1 MTTLNYTVKF
11 HKTVLASFIGLCISQ
26 SCFALEAMS
35 DEKLGDTTGEGIAL
49 LPQDAYMVFR
59 GAGPN
64 ETKEQLL
71 DRTKDIGYINYVPV
85 GPLSTTAIDTN
96 KNGVVDSAD
105 QAVGKADLFLY
116 GLAVSKANDLD
127 PDDSNERVGM
137 IKDAAGKATA
147 INGIKSW
154 GTASNPWI
162 LKVANDSAV
171 PTFTPDPSSTSKNT
185 DTGNVAYLSLEAPA
199 FETGAL
205 DAAGSDAYKLKLGL
219 WADAFVRNPN
229 KPEGDANQF
238 IYGTDKGLVGTGSDS
253 VATRANRVRLQAIWN
268 NFSLNG
274 SKIQLFQTLNGAS
287 SAGGMSPFYN
297 NTLGLAGVIR
307 LNSGDGS
314 GIRITGNGGTV
325 TDNTTTSTWQT
336 IHSGQNSTLGMQTAD
351 AGNCGNAG
359 TGVINNGT
367 GCQYIVQK
375 QTKTDTKTLSGST
388 WGVTDAYKNRVLR
401 LSTQE
406 TTDSDKLYTPA
417 LDTTGGAKAPTFA
430 KNEGIFIYNLNT
442 NLVLGSLYQPLILGS
457 DGKNFS
463 LEIARIPNKESIYKK
478 IYTNYDDYNT
488 ATNGGYLGSTC
499 NVYQCGT
506 SSIAGY
512 QGNNATH
519 SSISIGSV
527 SSLDGGKTLQAY
539 KGADSVGI
547 MFGGFAQAGAQTS
560 APVTSDAYRYA
571 QRQSVA
577 SGWQQSSKCTNSI
590 FGNCT
595 GVSNTQGTLT
605 QWQYN
610 NGVSWV
616 NSSAGWQNTPTSAG
630 TCSTA
635 AFNGASGCNNVSPDN
650 PGASTSLVGTIP
662 NRTWSDSSLNGA
674 SFRAGTNTIVDGL
687 IGVAGGTAMV
697 LPTEN
702 KAIAPMAASTPLN
715 NLGSAVIDG
724 MLIQHMK
731 ITTKGL

>member
-49 LPQDAYMVFR
+49 LPQDTYMVFR
-59 GAGPN
+59 GVGPN
-64 ETKEQLL
+64 EDKSQLL

-85 GPLSTTAIDTN
+85 GPLSQTAADTN
-96 KNGVVDSAD
+96 KKNGIDSED
-105 QAVGKADLFLY
+105 LAVGKADIFLY
-116 GLAVSKANDLD
+116 GLALSKANDAD
-127 PDDSNERVGM
+127 PNDANERVGM
-137 IKDAAGKATA
+137 IKDASGKPTSINA
-147 INGIKSW
+147 IRSW

-162 LKVANDSAV
+162 LKVANAPDV
-171 PTFTPDPSSTSKNT
+171 PTFTPDPVGGKNT
-185 DTGNVAYLSLEAPA
+185 DKADVAYLSFEAPA
-199 FETGAL
+199 FETGVL
-205 DAAGSDAYKLKLGL
+205 DAAGSDAYKLKLGM

-229 KPEGDANQF
+229 KAEGDAGQF
-238 IYGTDKGLVGTGSDS
+238 VYGTNNGLVGNVNGTDADG
-253 VATRANRVRLQAIWN
+253 TRANRIRLQAIWN

-274 SKIQLFQTLNGAS
+274 SKIQLFQTLNGATTS
-287 SAGGMSPFYN
+287 GGMSPFYN

-314 GIRITGNGGTV
+314 GIRITGNGGTI
-325 TDNTTTSTWQT
+325 TENSTTSTWQT
-336 IHSGQNSTLGMQTAD
+336 IHSGQNSNLGMQTATV
-351 AGNCGNAG
+351 GNCGNAG
-359 TGVINNGT
+359 TGVINSGT

-375 QTKTDTKTLSGST
+375 QTRTDTKTLSASN

-406 TTDSDKLYTPA
+406 TTDTDKLYTPA
-417 LDTTGGAKAPTFA
+417 LDTTLGAKAPTFA
-430 KNEGIFIYNLNT
+430 ANEGISIYNLNT

-478 IYTNYDDYNT
+478 IYTNYDNYNT
-488 ATNGGYLGSTC
+488 ATNGGYFGSTC

-506 SSIAGY
+506 STVAGY

-527 SSLDGGKTLQAY
+527 GSSDGGKTLQAY
-539 KGADSVGI
+539 TGADSVGI
-547 MFGGFAQAGAQTS
+547 MFGGFAQTGAQTS
-560 APVTSDAYRYA
+560 AAVTSDIYQYA
-571 QRQSVA
+571 QRELKDTTWRQQYKCNA
-577 SGWQQSSKCTNSI
+577 LWQCSTSI
-590 FGNCT
+590 T
-595 GVSNTQGTLT
+595 GHLYE
-605 QWQYN
+605 WAY
-610 NGVSWV
+610 NGVIV
-616 NSSAGWQNTPTSAG
+616 DPRKKPTDSD
-630 TCSTA
+630 TCGYSCTRD
-635 AFNGASGCNNVSPDN
+635 SPDGSTN
-650 PGASTSLVGTIP
+650 PLYGTVV
-662 NRTWSDSSLNGA
+662 NRTWSDSNLNGG
-674 SFRAGTNTIVDGL
+674 SWRTGTNTAVDGL
-687 IGVAGGTAMV
+687 INVTGGTAMV
-697 LPTEN
+697 LPTTN
-702 KAIAPMAASTPLN
+702 QAIAPVASLTPLN